1 MTWHLPHDASERERR
16 AAARAAALADEL
28 APLTD
33 AYDRDGR
40 FPLEHYRRL
49 HEAGHLRLAIPRDH
63 GGEGGSL
70 FEVVLAQEQLGRAS
84 VALGIGAAMSFN
96 LIGRLVEEPG
106 LWPAA
111 VTARVLGSLA
121 RDGGLINSVVTEP
134 ALGSISRGG
143 LPETTATP
151 VAGGWSVSG
160 HKIFVTAAP
169 ALRWLVTA
177 VRLPP
182 SAAAPQGELARA
194 LVEAPAAGLRFEATW
209 ADALSQRS
217 GGSDDAFF
225 DRVSVPDDQIVERQA
240 IGAQNVPPPP
250 NGWWLSLVAVYLG
263 TAQAAVDAAADY
275 AHHRVPS
282 VLGQPLA
289 GQAAIQ
295 QKIGRLQATVD
306 AARALLYDTARRWSL
321 QPGQRA
327 TLGTAIA
334 TAKYHVTHAACQV
347 TEQALDIAGGFS
359 LTRTL
364 PLERFFRDARGGL
377 YQPLQDD
384 LALAAIGRQ
393 ALARRRP
400 AQEAA

>member
-1 MTWHLPHDASERERR
+1 MTWHLPHDATERERHSALR
-16 AAARAAALADEL
+16 AAVLADEL

-33 AYDRDGR
+33 AFDRAGR
-40 FPLEHYRRL
+40 FPLEHYQRL
-49 HEAGHLRLAIPRDH
+49 HEAGYLRQAIPIDH
-63 GGEGGSL
+63 GGDGASL

-96 LIGRLVEEPG
+96 LIGRLVEDPG
-106 LWPAA
+106 VWPAE
-111 VTARVLGSLA
+111 VVARVLESLA
-121 RDGGLINSVVTEP
+121 RDGGLVNSVVTEA

-151 VAGGWSVSG
+151 VSGGWRIDG

-182 SAAAPQGELARA
+182 RDGAPQGELARA
-194 LVEAPAAGLRFEATW
+194 LVEAPTPGLRFEATW
-209 ADALSQRS
+209 GDALSQRS

-225 DRVSVPDDQIVERQA
+225 KDVFVPDHLVVERQVV
-240 IGAQNVPPPP
+240 GERNLPPPP

-263 TAQAAVDAAADY
+263 CAQAAVDAAADH

-289 GQAAIQ
+289 SQASVQ
-295 QKIGRLQATVD
+295 QKIGRLQTLVD
-306 AARALLYDTARRWSL
+306 AARALLYDTARRWTQ
-321 QPGQRA
+321 QPAQRA
-327 TLGTAIA
+327 TLGAAIA
-334 TAKYHVTHAACQV
+334 STKYHVTHAACEV
-347 TEQALDIAGGFS
+347 TAQALDIAGGFS
-359 LTRTL
+359 LTRNL
-364 PLERFFRDARGGL
+364 PLERYFRDARGGL

-384 LALAAIGRQ
+384 LALQAIGRQ
-393 ALARRRP
+393 ALARRVAIP
-400 AQEAA
+400 T